1 MDNTIKIPVQCMYGL
16 YKRYTLELTPGYTT
30 LIGPN
35 GSGKT
40 TLLRQIRD
48 WAQNKKNIVHIEYSD
63 LLNGRSRA
71 TDRYGFHG
79 DMDRLIQAAF
89 VNSEGQ
95 NVIDNFGYFSGTIGR
110 ALREAGP
117 NKKVLVTVD
126 GIDSGLSI
134 DAAEEMKRFIDFMCR
149 DAKRNGDNMYLVAA
163 INQYAMLGENNI
175 NVRTGTRRTFS
186 SYEAYR
192 TFLLS
197 HKSAREVGEYSD
209 EV

>member
-1 MDNTIKIPVQCMYGL
+1 MDNTIKIPVHCMYGL

-40 TLLRQIRD
+40 TLLGQIRD
-48 WAQNKKNIVHIEYSD
+48 WAQNKKHIVFVEYSD
-63 LLNGRSRA
+63 LRDGRGVASN
-71 TDRYGFHG
+71 RYGFRG
-79 DMDRLIQAAF
+79 DTDRLVRSIIA
-89 VNSEGQ
+89 SEGQ

-117 NKKVLVTVD
+117 KDTILVAID

-134 DAAEEMKRFIDFMCR
+134 DAAEELKRFIDFMCR
-149 DAKRNGDNMYLVAA
+149 DAARNGDRMYLVAA

-192 TFLLS
+192 TFLLT
-197 HKSAREVGEYSD
+197 HKSAREVGDYSD

>member
-16 YKRYTLELTPGYTT
+16 YKRYILELTPGYTT

-48 WAQNKKNIVHIEYSD
+48 WAQNKEHIVFVEYSD
-63 LLNGRSRA
+63 LHDGRGVASNRYGSRGD
-71 TDRYGFHG
+71 TDRLV
-79 DMDRLIQAAF
+79 RSIIA
-89 VNSEGQ
+89 SEGQ

-117 NKKVLVTVD
+117 DDIIIVTAD

-134 DAAEEMKRFIDFMCR
+134 DAAEELKRFIDFMCR
-149 DAKRNGDNMYLVAA
+149 DAACNGDRMYLVAA
-163 INQYAMLGENNI
+163 INQYAMLGDNNI

-192 TFLLS
+192 SFLLS
-197 HKSAREVGEYSD
+197 HKSAREVGDYSD

>member
-1 MDNTIKIPVQCMYGL
+1 MDNTIKIPVHCMYGL

-40 TLLRQIRD
+40 TLLGQIRD
-48 WAQNKKNIVHIEYSD
+48 WAQNKKHIVFIEYSD
-63 LLNGRSRA
+63 LHDGRGVASS
-71 TDRYGFHG
+71 RYGFRG
-79 DMDRLIQAAF
+79 DTDRLVRSIIA
-89 VNSEGQ
+89 SEGQ

-117 NKKVLVTVD
+117 KDIILVTID

-134 DAAEEMKRFIDFMCR
+134 DAAEELKRFIDFMCR
-149 DAKRNGDNMYLVAA
+149 DAARNGDRMYLVAA

-192 TFLLS
+192 SFLLS
-197 HKSAREVGEYSD
+197 HKSAREVGDYSD
-209 EV
+209 DV

>member
-1 MDNTIKIPVQCMYGL
+1 MDNAIKIPVQCMYGL

-40 TLLRQIRD
+40 TLLRQIAG

-63 LLNGRSRA
+63 LHDGCGVASN
-71 TDRYGFHG
+71 RYGFRG
-79 DMDRLIQAAF
+79 DTDRLVRSIIA
-89 VNSEGQ
+89 SEGQ

-117 NKKVLVTVD
+117 KDIILVTAD

-134 DAAEEMKRFIDFMCR
+134 DAAEELKRFIDFMCR
-149 DAKRNGDNMYLVAA
+149 DAARNGDKMYLVAA
-163 INQYAMLGENNI
+163 INQYAMLGNNNI

-192 TFLLS
+192 SFLLS
-197 HKSAREVGEYSD
+197 HKSAREVGDYSD
-209 EV
+209 NV

>member
-16 YKRYTLELTPGYTT
+16 YKRYTLELTPGYNA

-40 TLLRQIRD
+40 TLLGQIRD
-48 WAQNKKNIVHIEYSD
+48 WAHYRDDIVFIDYSD
-63 LLNGRSRA
+63 LRNGRSNA
-71 TDRYGFHG
+71 SNRYGFLG
-79 DMDRLIQAAF
+79 DTDRLVRSIFA
-89 VNSEGQ
+89 SEGQ

-110 ALREAGP
+110 TLRTANP
-117 NKKVLVTVD
+117 NQKIIVTVD

-134 DAAEEMKRFIDFMCR
+134 DAAEELKRFIDFMCR

-175 NVRTGTRRTFS
+175 NVRTGTRRTFK
-186 SYEAYR
+186 SYEDYR

-197 HKSAREVGEYSD
+197 HKNARKVGEYSD

>member
-48 WAQNKKNIVHIEYSD
+48 WAQNKEHIVFVEYSD
-63 LLNGRSRA
+63 LHDGRGVASNRYGSRGD
-71 TDRYGFHG
+71 TDRLV
-79 DMDRLIQAAF
+79 RSIIA
-89 VNSEGQ
+89 SEGQ

-117 NKKVLVTVD
+117 EDIILITAD

-134 DAAEEMKRFIDFMCR
+134 DAAEELKRFIDFMCR
-149 DAKRNGDNMYLVAA
+149 DAACNGDRMYLVAA
-163 INQYAMLGENNI
+163 INQYAMLGDNNI

-192 TFLLS
+192 SFLLS
-197 HKSAREVGEYSD
+197 HKSAREVGDYSD

>member
-1 MDNTIKIPVQCMYGL
+1 MDNAIKIPVQCMYGL

-40 TLLRQIRD
+40 TLLRQIAG
-48 WAQNKKNIVHIEYSD
+48 WAQNKKNIVHIDYSD
-63 LLNGRSRA
+63 LHDGRGNAANRYGLRGD
-71 TDRYGFHG
+71 TDRLV
-79 DMDRLIQAAF
+79 RSIIA
-89 VNSEGQ
+89 SEGQ

-117 NKKVLVTVD
+117 KDKILVTID

-134 DAAEEMKRFIDFMCR
+134 DAAEELKRFIDFMCR
-149 DAKRNGDNMYLVAA
+149 DAARNGDKMYLVAA
-163 INQYAMLGENNI
+163 INQYAMLGDNNI

-192 TFLLS
+192 SFLLS
-197 HKSAREVGEYSD
+197 HKSAREVGDYSD
-209 EV
+209 NV

>member
-1 MDNTIKIPVQCMYGL
+1 MDNTIKIPVHCMYGL

-30 LIGPN
+30 LIGPT

-48 WAQNKKNIVHIEYSD
+48 WAQNKKHIVFIEYSD
-63 LLNGRSRA
+63 LHDGRGVASN
-71 TDRYGFHG
+71 RYGFRG
-79 DMDRLIQAAF
+79 DTDRLVRSIIA
-89 VNSEGQ
+89 SEGQ

-117 NKKVLVTVD
+117 KDIILVAID

-134 DAAEEMKRFIDFMCR
+134 DAAEELKRFIDFMCR
-149 DAKRNGDNMYLVAA
+149 DTARNGDRMYLVAA

-192 TFLLS
+192 SFLLS
-197 HKSAREVGEYSD
+197 HKSAREVGDYSD
-209 EV
+209 DV

>member
-48 WAQNKKNIVHIEYSD
+48 WAQNKEHIVFVEYSD
-63 LLNGRSRA
+63 LHDGRGVASNRYGSRGD
-71 TDRYGFHG
+71 TDRLV
-79 DMDRLIQAAF
+79 RSIIA
-89 VNSEGQ
+89 SEGQ

-117 NKKVLVTVD
+117 DDIILVTAD

-134 DAAEEMKRFIDFMCR
+134 DAAEELKRFIDFMCR
-149 DAKRNGDNMYLVAA
+149 DAACNGDRMYLVAA
-163 INQYAMLGENNI
+163 INQYAMLGDNNI

-192 TFLLS
+192 SFLLS
-197 HKSAREVGEYSD
+197 HKSAREVGDYSD